1 MKKEVKCEKNFKN
14 IWKNSPKNRVIFTTM
29 RRGHQQILKYIINS
43 MELPKGQNVRFAS
56 IFFGKSKLKLE
67 KKLKKLKQNTVHN
80 INNITHLPT
89 CF

>member
-43 MELPKGQNVRFAS
+43 MELPKG
-56 IFFGKSKLKLE
+56 
-67 KKLKKLKQNTVHN
+67 
-80 INNITHLPT
+80 
-89 CF
+89 